1 MSLTSRQSRSI
12 YEANVKHRINAGR
25 IAVRKQIA
33 FFSRQFGQVASDWKK
48 DYTRVTFADFAIAER
63 VSASLRR
70 DFSKDIFCSEEA
82 NPLDEIL
89 ELNAEFAWMI
99 DPIDGTNNFALG
111 FPICSISLALLY
123 DGEPIYGFIY
133 DHGTGSLYEGGCGYG
148 VRINSQKVE
157 RDQMLTNAQVMLGLH
172 FPMTSGQLER
182 LKPMMEKYR
191 CRCIGSGALTAT
203 YVAIGYLS
211 GSIDYRVKV
220 WDIAAAYVLCKAVG
234 VGFHFLKNS
243 PFPLERFHPT
253 MDFCPYYAGT
263 DAFCKE
269 ILTCLKN
276 TKKI

>member
-1 MSLTSRQSRSI
+1 MKSTSRQARAN
-12 YEANVKHRINAGR
+12 YESNVKHRINAGR
-25 IAVRKQIA
+25 TAVREQIG
-33 FFSRQFGQVASDWKK
+33 FFSRQFGQVASDWKI
-48 DYTRVTFADFAIAER
+48 DETRVTFADFAISER

-70 DFSKDIFCSEEA
+70 DFSKDIYCSEEA
-82 NPLDEIL
+82 NPLDEFL
-89 ELNAEFAWMI
+89 ELSAEFSWVI

-157 RDQMLTNAQVMLGLH
+157 RDQMVTNAQVMLGLH
-172 FPMTSGQLER
+172 FPMTNGQLER

-243 PFPLERFHPT
+243 PFPLKRFHPT

-269 ILTCLKN
+269 LVTSLKIP
-276 TKKI
+276 KKV